1 MKVVIGLGNP
11 GPRYE
16 GTRHNVGFA
25 VIDYLA
31 AAPSVSPF
39 RHRFDA
45 QVAEMSEGAE
55 PVLLVKP
62 HTFMNLSG
70 RAVRQVVDFYK
81 VDVPNL
87 LVVSDDIALP
97 LGKLRARARGSD
109 GGQKGLRDIE
119 QHLGTQEYSRLRIGV
134 DAPGEHL
141 DAADHVLS
149 RFKPGERA
157 AVEEAIA
164 AAAQAVLLWVRQ
176 GIDVVMNRVNA
187 GPEKEKPQK
196 EKKDEPEKPAKENPK
211 PTEANKPHDE
221 S

>member
-39 RHRFDA
+39 RRRFDA
-45 QVAEMSEGAE
+45 QVAEMSEGQQS
-55 PVLLVKP
+55 VLLVKP
-62 HTFMNLSG
+62 ETFMNLSG

-81 VDVPNL
+81 IDVPDV
-87 LVVSDDIALP
+87 LVVCDDIALP

-164 AAAQAVLLWVRQ
+164 TAAQAVLLWLRQ

-187 GPEKEKPQK
+187 GPEKEKP
-196 EKKDEPEKPAKENPK
+196 
-211 PTEANKPHDE
+211 
-221 S
+221 

>member
-39 RHRFDA
+39 RRRFDA
-45 QVAEMSEGAE
+45 QVAEMSEGQQS
-55 PVLLVKP
+55 VLLVKP
-62 HTFMNLSG
+62 ETFMNLSG

-81 VDVPNL
+81 IDVPDV
-87 LVVSDDIALP
+87 LVVCDDIALP

-164 AAAQAVLLWVRQ
+164 TAAQAVLLWLRQ

-196 EKKDEPEKPAKENPK
+196 EKKDKPEKSTKENPK
-211 PTEANKPHDE
+211 KTDANKPHDE